1 MIRGVLVLLL
11 VGLGACR
18 PIGSP
23 ESPALPTS
31 NRSGQERGAPT
42 GFRYLGGPA
51 EDGFA
56 RATQPRDFVFPRDHG
71 SHDEFRNEW
80 WYFTG
85 SLEDSD
91 RRQFGFELTFFR
103 IGLAPPGGEP
113 RASAW
118 AARQVWMAHF
128 AITDVQNGRVI
139 AAERLARGALGLGG
153 ATATPFRVWVEDWSA
168 SGEADARNARFT
180 LRAQDAQIAVSLE
193 VEALKPVAAQGDR
206 GLDSKGPEPGN
217 ASYYYSFP
225 RLAVRGALRV
235 DGAQSD
241 VSGTAWM
248 DREWSTSALSAGVV
262 GWEWFGVQLSDDREL
277 MLYRLRQ
284 TDGKSSAYSGGSL
297 VETDGT
303 TTRLRR
309 ADVELEPTEFWTSQ
323 RTHVRYPV
331 SWRVSIP
338 AEGLTLSIEP
348 LVRDQEINLS
358 VRYWEG
364 AVRVTG
370 RAQEGPLTG
379 QGYLELAGY

>member
-1 MIRGVLVLLL
+1 MMRGVLALLL

-18 PIGSP
+18 PTGSP
-23 ESPALPTS
+23 ESRALGTS
-31 NRSGQERGAPT
+31 SRSGQERGAPT
-42 GFRYLGGPA
+42 GLRYLGGPA

-85 SLEDSD
+85 NLEDSD
-91 RRQFGFELTFFR
+91 RRHFGFELTFFR
-103 IGLAPPGGEP
+103 IALAPPGGEP

-139 AAERLARGALGLGG
+139 ADERFARGALGLGG
-153 ATATPFRVWVEDWSA
+153 ATTTPFRVWVEDWSV
-168 SGEADARNARFT
+168 SGEADARDARFT
-180 LRAQDAQIAVSLE
+180 LRAQDARMAVSLE
-193 VEALKPVAAQGDR
+193 VEALKPVAVQGDR

-248 DREWSTSALSAGVV
+248 DREWSTSTLSAGVV

-309 ADVELEPTEFWTSQ
+309 ADVEFEPTEFWTSP
-323 RTHVRYPV
+323 RTHVRYAV
-331 SWRVSIP
+331 AWRISIP
-338 AEGLTLSIEP
+338 AEGMTLSIEP

-370 RAQEGPLTG
+370 RAREGVLTG